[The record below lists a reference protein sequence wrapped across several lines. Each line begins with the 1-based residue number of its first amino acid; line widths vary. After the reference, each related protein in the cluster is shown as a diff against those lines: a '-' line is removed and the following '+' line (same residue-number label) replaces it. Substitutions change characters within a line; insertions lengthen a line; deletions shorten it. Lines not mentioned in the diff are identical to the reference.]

1 MKAAETTEGL
11 RIVGEVML
19 GPNLPLL
26 VGIGLNNLVITF
38 PVEPKILGE
47 FGL

>member
-11 RIVGEVML
+11 RIGGEVML

-26 VGIGLNNLVITF
+26 VGIGLDNLITI